1 MSNKS
6 IIFITDLIDQRL
18 RKEKEIEFYEKELT
32 KIEEKLFFLRK
43 EKQLTQF
50 IIDIIEK
57 EQVVDIRE
65 QMYERLEASQR
76 ESILKI
82 VGKDGSPIMREMKK
96 PPIKYVPH
104 KDYGLRRNRMD
115 RRNINDEML
124 CM

>member
-1 MSNKS
+1 MDSGFIHFIDYGNIMAITNERK
-6 IIFITDLIDQRL
+6 IILITDIIDQKV

-65 QMYERLEASQR
+65 QMYERL
-76 ESILKI
+76 
-82 VGKDGSPIMREMKK
+82 
-96 PPIKYVPH
+96 
-104 KDYGLRRNRMD
+104 GLTEGVDTEDSR
-115 RRNINDEML
+115 
-124 CM
+124 

>member
-1 MSNKS
+1 MSDKS

-18 RKEKEIEFYEKELT
+18 RKEKEIEFYESELI

-65 QMYERLEASQR
+65 QMYERL
-76 ESILKI
+76 
-82 VGKDGSPIMREMKK
+82 
-96 PPIKYVPH
+96 
-104 KDYGLRRNRMD
+104 GLTKGVDTEDNR
-115 RRNINDEML
+115 
-124 CM
+124 

>member
-1 MSNKS
+1 MSNNKS

-57 EQVVDIRE
+57 EQVVDIR
-65 QMYERLEASQR
+65 
-76 ESILKI
+76 
-82 VGKDGSPIMREMKK
+82 
-96 PPIKYVPH
+96 
-104 KDYGLRRNRMD
+104 
-115 RRNINDEML
+115 
-124 CM
+124 

>member
-18 RKEKEIEFYEKELT
+18 RKEKEIEFYESELV

-65 QMYERLEASQR
+65 QMYERLDFTKGVDTEDSR
-76 ESILKI
+76 
-82 VGKDGSPIMREMKK
+82 
-96 PPIKYVPH
+96 
-104 KDYGLRRNRMD
+104 
-115 RRNINDEML
+115 
-124 CM
+124 

>member
-1 MSNKS
+1 MSDKS

-18 RKEKEIEFYEKELT
+18 RKEKEIEFYEKELV

-65 QMYERLEASQR
+65 QMYERIGITKRVDTEDSR
-76 ESILKI
+76 
-82 VGKDGSPIMREMKK
+82 
-96 PPIKYVPH
+96 
-104 KDYGLRRNRMD
+104 
-115 RRNINDEML
+115 
-124 CM
+124 

>member
-1 MSNKS
+1 MSNNKS

-18 RKEKEIEFYEKELT
+18 RKEREIEFYEKELV

-65 QMYERLEASQR
+65 QMYERIGITKGVDTEDSR
-76 ESILKI
+76 
-82 VGKDGSPIMREMKK
+82 
-96 PPIKYVPH
+96 
-104 KDYGLRRNRMD
+104 
-115 RRNINDEML
+115 
-124 CM
+124 

>member
-18 RKEKEIEFYEKELT
+18 RKEKEIEFYEKELK

-65 QMYERLEASQR
+65 QMYERL
-76 ESILKI
+76 
-82 VGKDGSPIMREMKK
+82 
-96 PPIKYVPH
+96 
-104 KDYGLRRNRMD
+104 GLTEGVDTEDSR
-115 RRNINDEML
+115 
-124 CM
+124 

>member
-65 QMYERLEASQR
+65 QMYERL
-76 ESILKI
+76 
-82 VGKDGSPIMREMKK
+82 
-96 PPIKYVPH
+96 
-104 KDYGLRRNRMD
+104 GLTEGVDTEDNR
-115 RRNINDEML
+115 
-124 CM
+124 

>member
-65 QMYERLEASQR
+65 QMYERLGFHRGVDTEDSR
-76 ESILKI
+76 
-82 VGKDGSPIMREMKK
+82 
-96 PPIKYVPH
+96 
-104 KDYGLRRNRMD
+104 
-115 RRNINDEML
+115 
-124 CM
+124 

>member
-1 MSNKS
+1 MSNNKS

-50 IIDIIEK
+50 IIGIIEK

-65 QMYERLEASQR
+65 QMYERL
-76 ESILKI
+76 
-82 VGKDGSPIMREMKK
+82 
-96 PPIKYVPH
+96 
-104 KDYGLRRNRMD
+104 GLTEGVDTEDSR
-115 RRNINDEML
+115 
-124 CM
+124 